1 MKLST
6 QRRLAAEVLG
16 VGLNRVWIDPTRTS
30 DVAAAITREDVRRL
44 IRQGAIKA
52 KAEVSVSRGRARER
66 AMKRKKGRRRGP
78 GSRKGAR
85 GARSPKKRMWIKTV
99 RPLRG
104 MLGELKRK
112 GSIDARQYR
121 RLYLMVKGGTIKSK
135 AHLRSYLRERG
146 IAV

>member
-16 VGLNRVWIDPTRTS
+16 VGLNRVWIDPARTP

-44 IRQGAIKA
+44 IHQGAIKA
-52 KAEVSVSRGRARER
+52 KVELGVSRGRARER

-78 GSRKGAR
+78 GSRRGAWGAR
-85 GARSPKKRMWIKTV
+85 LPRKRTWVKTV
-99 RPLRG
+99 RPLRK
-104 MLGELKRK
+104 MLGELKQK

-121 RLYLMVKGGTIKSK
+121 LLYRMVKGGTIKSK
-135 AHLRSYLRERG
+135 AHLTSYLKERG
-146 IAV
+146 VAV